1 MEIPVYS
8 KEGEKIDN
16 LQLDDKKFGGPIR
29 NKLLRDAVTM
39 YEANKRQGTACTK
52 TRGEVAGGGRKP
64 WVQKHTGRARAGS
77 IRSPLWKGGG
87 VSHGPKPRD
96 YSFSI
101 PKKARKLALYTA
113 LSAKVR
119 DNELVVIDNL
129 NFDIPKTKQMVGI
142 LKALNIDN
150 SSCLIVIPKTNENV
164 WKSARNIPSV
174 KIMTSTELNAYEILR
189 PKKVLLTKEALSRI
203 GVKYNSWTL
212 TI

>member
-16 LQLDDKKFGGPIR
+16 LQLDDKVFGGPIR
-29 NKLLRDAVTM
+29 NKLLRDAITM
-39 YEANKRQGTACTK
+39 YEANKRQGTASTK

-96 YSFSI
+96 YSYTI

-150 SSCLIVIPKTNENV
+150 SSCLIVIPKANENV

-189 PKKVLLTKEALSRI
+189 PKKVLLTKEALSSI
-203 GVKYNSWTL
+203 G
-212 TI
+212 

>member
-29 NKLLRDAVTM
+29 KKLLRDAVIM
-39 YEANKRQGTACTK
+39 YEANKRQGTASTK
-52 TRGEVAGGGRKP
+52 TKGEVAGGGRKP
-64 WVQKHTGRARAGS
+64 WTQKHTGRARAGS

-96 YSFSI
+96 YSFAI
-101 PKKARKLALYTA
+101 PKKARRLALYTA
-113 LSAKVR
+113 LSAKAR
-119 DNELVVIDNL
+119 DNELIVIDDL

-142 LKALNIDN
+142 LKALNMDN
-150 SSCLIVIPKTNENV
+150 SSCLIVVSRANETV

-174 KIMTSTELNAYEILR
+174 KVMTSTELNAYEVLR
-189 PKKVLLTKEALSRI
+189 PKKVLLTKEALSSI
-203 GVKYNSWTL
+203 G
-212 TI
+212 

>member
-16 LQLDDKKFGGPIR
+16 LQLDDKVFGGPIR

-150 SSCLIVIPKTNENV
+150 SSCLIVIPKANENV

-189 PKKVLLTKEALSRI
+189 PKKVLLTKEALSSI
-203 GVKYNSWTL
+203 G
-212 TI
+212 

>member
-87 VSHGPKPRD
+87 VSFGPRPRD
-96 YSFSI
+96 YSYAI

-129 NFDIPKTKQMVGI
+129 NFDIPRTKQMLSI

-150 SSCLIVIPKTNENV
+150 SSCLIVIPKANENV

-189 PKKVLLTKEALSRI
+189 PKKVLLTKEALSII
-203 GVKYNSWTL
+203 G
-212 TI
+212 

>member
-8 KEGEKIDN
+8 KAGEKIDN

-39 YEANKRQGTACTK
+39 YEANKRQGTASTK
-52 TRGEVAGGGRKP
+52 TKGEVAGGGRKP
-64 WVQKHTGRARAGS
+64 WTQKHTGKARVGS

-87 VSHGPKPRD
+87 VSFGPRPRD
-96 YSFSI
+96 YSYAI

-119 DNELVVIDNL
+119 DNELVVIDDL

-150 SSCLIVIPKTNENV
+150 SSCLIVISKANETV

-174 KIMTSTELNAYEILR
+174 KIMTSMELNAYEILR
-189 PKKVLLTKEALSRI
+189 PKKVLLTKEALSSI
-203 GVKYNSWTL
+203 G
-212 TI
+212 

>member
-8 KEGEKIDN
+8 KGGEKIDN

-87 VSHGPKPRD
+87 VSFGPRPRD
-96 YSFSI
+96 YSYAI

-129 NFDIPKTKQMVGI
+129 NFDIPKTKQMLSI

-150 SSCLIVIPKTNENV
+150 SSCLIVIPKANENV

-189 PKKVLLTKEALSRI
+189 PKKVLLTKEALSSI
-203 GVKYNSWTL
+203 G
-212 TI
+212 

>member
-8 KEGEKIDN
+8 KGGEKIDN

-64 WVQKHTGRARAGS
+64 WVQKHNGRARAGS

-87 VSHGPKPRD
+87 VSFGPRPRD
-96 YSFSI
+96 YSYAI

-129 NFDIPKTKQMVGI
+129 NFDIPRTKQMLGI
-142 LKALNIDN
+142 LKAFNKGSI
-150 SSCLIVIPKTNENV
+150 EQ
-164 WKSARNIPSV
+164 
-174 KIMTSTELNAYEILR
+174 Y
-189 PKKVLLTKEALSRI
+189 RI
-203 GVKYNSWTL
+203 GVKNILWTV
-212 TI
+212 TV

>member
-150 SSCLIVIPKTNENV
+150 SSCLIVIPKANENV

-189 PKKVLLTKEALSRI
+189 PKKVLLTKEALSSI
-203 GVKYNSWTL
+203 G
-212 TI
+212 

>member
-29 NKLLRDAVTM
+29 KKLLRDAIIM
-39 YEANKRQGTACTK
+39 YEANKRQGTASTK
-52 TRGEVAGGGRKP
+52 TKGEVAGGGRKP

-96 YSFSI
+96 YSFAI
-101 PKKARKLALYTA
+101 PKKARRLALYTA
-113 LSAKVR
+113 LSAKAR
-119 DNELVVIDNL
+119 DNELVVIDDL

-142 LKALNIDN
+142 LKALNMDN
-150 SSCLIVIPKTNENV
+150 SSCLIVIPRVNETV

-174 KIMTSTELNAYEILR
+174 KVMTSTELNAYEVLR
-189 PKKVLLTKEALSRI
+189 PKKVLLTKEALSSI
-203 GVKYNSWTL
+203 G
-212 TI
+212 

>member
-64 WVQKHTGRARAGS
+64 WTQKHTGRARAGS

-87 VSHGPKPRD
+87 VSHGPRPRD
-96 YSFSI
+96 YSYTI

-150 SSCLIVIPKTNENV
+150 SSCLIVIPKANENV

-189 PKKVLLTKEALSRI
+189 PKKVLLTKEALSSI
-203 GVKYNSWTL
+203 G
-212 TI
+212 

>member
-29 NKLLRDAVTM
+29 KKLLRDAVIM
-39 YEANKRQGTACTK
+39 YEANKRQGTASTK
-52 TRGEVAGGGRKP
+52 TKGEVAGGGRKP
-64 WVQKHTGRARAGS
+64 WTQKHTGRARAGS

-101 PKKARKLALYTA
+101 PKKARRLALYTA
-113 LSAKVR
+113 LSAKAR
-119 DNELVVIDNL
+119 DNELVVIDDL
-129 NFDIPKTKQMVGI
+129 NFNIPKTKQMVGI

-150 SSCLIVIPKTNENV
+150 SSCLIVVSKTNETV

-174 KIMTSTELNAYEILR
+174 KVMTSTELNAYEVLK
-189 PKKVLLTKEALSRI
+189 PKKVLLTKEALSSI
-203 GVKYNSWTL
+203 G
-212 TI
+212 

>member
-87 VSHGPKPRD
+87 VSFGPRPRD
-96 YSFSI
+96 YSYAI

-129 NFDIPKTKQMVGI
+129 NFDIPKTRQIVEI
-142 LKALNIDN
+142 LKTLGINGDR
-150 SSCLIVIPKTNENV
+150 CLIVIPKANENV
-164 WKSARNIPSV
+164 WKSARNIPYIRVMPSA
-174 KIMTSTELNAYEILR
+174 ELNAYEVLRSKKILI
-189 PKKVLLTKEALSRI
+189 TKEAFSNIR
-203 GVKYNSWTL
+203 
-212 TI
+212 

>member
-8 KEGEKIDN
+8 KEGEKVDN
-16 LQLDDKKFGGPIR
+16 LQLDDKMFGGPIHK
-29 NKLLRDAVTM
+29 KLLRDAVIM

-52 TRGEVAGGGRKP
+52 TKGEVAGGGRKP
-64 WVQKHTGRARAGS
+64 WAQKHTGRARAGS

-101 PKKARKLALYTA
+101 PKKARRLALCTA
-113 LSAKVR
+113 LSAKAR
-119 DNELVVIDNL
+119 DNELVVIDDL
-129 NFDIPKTKQMVGI
+129 NFAVPKTSQMVSI

-150 SSCLIVIPKTNENV
+150 SSCLIVIPKANEMV

-174 KIMTSTELNAYEILR
+174 KVMTSTELNAYEVLR
-189 PKKVLLTKEALSRI
+189 PKKVLLTKEALSSI
-203 GVKYNSWTL
+203 G
-212 TI
+212 

>member
-29 NKLLRDAVTM
+29 NKLLRDAITM

-64 WVQKHTGRARAGS
+64 WTQKHTGRARAGS

-96 YSFSI
+96 YSYAI

-150 SSCLIVIPKTNENV
+150 SSCLIVIPKANENV

-189 PKKVLLTKEALSRI
+189 PKKVLLTKEALSSI
-203 GVKYNSWTL
+203 G
-212 TI
+212 